1 MTIENKGKTVLSFPY
16 CAETESF
23 WDCLRGKM
31 SAARSGEVSENGVSG
46 GFDGTDLH
54 GRGENGSSDA
64 AGFCGGHGNCGRC
77 RVRFLSGVP
86 LPSASDRRAL
96 TPEQLRDGY
105 RLACTAKPVADCRI
119 ELCFAK
125 DSKMTVVSEYR
136 AGWLTQAS
144 ELDESARPEIPGL
157 SQGTKGTF
165 CAVDIGTTTVVMQ
178 LVDRQSGRA
187 LATETFV
194 NPQRKYGADVISRI
208 ELSKTHGA
216 EMHRLIM
223 EALESGL
230 HSLVRKAGGAG
241 RPDRVILAGNTVM
254 VHLLLGYPVESLGR
268 APFVPYHQGEVT
280 FELGGVPAWIFPEIS
295 AFVGADIVS
304 GVYACGMA
312 EREELSLLIDLG
324 TNGEIVLGN
333 RYRILCTATAAGT
346 AFEGGGEYTV
356 PGSDMI
362 SVSYELLERGILDET
377 GLLAE
382 PWFTEGYR
390 AGKALVTKEDIRKLQ
405 MAKAAVYAG
414 VVTLLDRM
422 EAGPEMIRH
431 VYLAGG
437 FGYFLDS
444 GKAGAVGLF
453 PAELADAAQAVGN
466 ASLAGAVRRGMNV
479 MPQGEAPEGEGTGAS
494 RLGAASDDN
503 SVSHIIQISRSINL
517 AEEGMFGDCYINS
530 MDFKK
535 HEMRK

>member
-23 WDCLRGKM
+23 FGCLLEKT
-31 SAARSGEVSENGVSG
+31 GVVHQ
-46 GFDGTDLH
+46 DKT
-54 GRGENGSSDA
+54 
-64 AGFCGGHGNCGRC
+64 GFCGGHGNCGRC
-77 RVRFLSGVP
+77 RVRFLSGAP

-96 TPEQLRDGY
+96 TPEQLREGY
-105 RLACTAKPVADCRI
+105 RLACTAKPVSDCRI
-119 ELCFAK
+119 ELCFAR
-125 DSKMTVVSEYR
+125 DFKMTVVSEYKSE
-136 AGWLTQAS
+136 WLTQAS
-144 ELDESARPEIPGL
+144 RADESPRPELSGL
-157 SQGTKGTF
+157 SQGMKGTF
-165 CAVDIGTTTVVMQ
+165 CAVDIGTTTVVLQ
-178 LVDRQSGRA
+178 LVDRRSGGV

-208 ELSKTHGA
+208 EAAKMHGA
-216 EMHRLIM
+216 DMQRLIM
-223 EALESGL
+223 EALENSL
-230 HSLVRKAGGAG
+230 HSLIQKAGEAD
-241 RPDRVILAGNTVM
+241 RPDQVILAGNTAM

-268 APFVPYHQGEVT
+268 APFVPYHQGEIS
-280 FELGGVPAWIFPEIS
+280 FELGGIPAWVFPGIS

-304 GVYACGMA
+304 GIYASGMS

-324 TNGEIVLGN
+324 TNGEVALGN
-333 RYRILCTATAAGT
+333 CHRILCTATAAGT

-382 PWFTEGYR
+382 PWFTEGYQ

-414 VVTLLDRM
+414 IVLLLDRM
-422 EAGPEMIRH
+422 GVSPEMIRH

-437 FGYFLDS
+437 FGYFLDCR
-444 GKAGAVGLF
+444 KAGAVGLF
-453 PAELADAAQAVGN
+453 PAELADVAEAVGN
-466 ASLAGAVRRGMNV
+466 AALAGAVRCGMNV
-479 MPQGEAPEGEGTGAS
+479 VPQGDAPEGEGTGVG
-494 RLGAASDDN
+494 RWGAALGDSR
-503 SVSHIIQISRSINL
+503 VSHIIEISRSINL
-517 AEEGMFGDCYINS
+517 AEEDLFGDSYISS
-530 MDFKK
+530 MNFKK